1 MTESIKTPTRE
12 EAIKDI
18 EETEKE
24 IAQLVVKAVLF
35 PRLASWYRNQ
45 IKERKDFIKKLKEQY
60 NIE

>member
-1 MTESIKTPTRE
+1 MPTRE

-18 EETEKE
+18 QETEKE
-24 IAQLVVKAVLF
+24 IALLENKAVLF

-45 IKERKDFIKKLKEQY
+45 IKERKDFIKKLKEHY